1 GLFDDCGKI
10 GFEFAEAFVNA
21 WGMDITVFEAPT
33 KKSQFELLDH
43 FGPRV
48 NLSNVRL
55 EEVLRVEIY
64 RRGLHSD
71 AYRVPALR
79 PPRGGGNR
87 GGEVSPPPAAP
98 GRGPPSAQPRGGPP
112 RPFPGPPPPPPPPG
126 KTPAASSP
134 CRRWTRRLNWP
145 GSCRTLFWPGSRRA
159 TSRR

>member
-1 GLFDDCGKI
+1 LGLLARYLELCGSMGIERIEAGEGFTKPRNTPNEVCSLAAQNGLTVQIAVGERHAGAFDDGVVDRLIDRGRECVEAGDKQIVVEGRESAQGVGVFDDCGKI

-64 RRGLHSD
+64 R
-71 AYRVPALR
+71 
-79 PPRGGGNR
+79 
-87 GGEVSPPPAAP
+87 
-98 GRGPPSAQPRGGPP
+98 
-112 RPFPGPPPPPPPPG
+112 
-126 KTPAASSP
+126 
-134 CRRWTRRLNWP
+134 
-145 GSCRTLFWPGSRRA
+145 
-159 TSRR
+159 